1 MSVRTRWF
9 LNELLKLADIDIP
22 IGFLYCSC
30 VSSTRTS
37 TSCLLV
43 SGVLLFKSSFSSE
56 SLTSNFKLSEKFGS
70 DMAQEAGGNL
80 NAGWEGWL

>member
-1 MSVRTRWF
+1 MRWF
-9 LNELLKLADIDIP
+9 LNEVHKLADTQ

-70 DMAQEAGGNL
+70 DMVQETGGNL
-80 NAGWEGWL
+80 NAGCEGWL